1 MFSKIGKDKSLKTLI
16 KNSFVVDSGTLQKKD
31 ILISNDIIQKVSS
44 EINIEADRT
53 FDCSGLHIIPGV
65 IDDQVHFREPGLTH
79 KGDIYSESKAAVAGG
94 ITSFMEMPNTSPQT
108 LTQDLLKKK
117 FLLGEQKSLANFSFF
132 MGASNDNIDEV
143 LLSDPNK
150 VGAIKIF
157 MGSSTGNMLVN
168 KLDTLNELFE
178 KSRILLVVH
187 CEDEDII
194 NKNLNIY
201 KKKYGDNIPI
211 NCHPKIRTEE
221 ACFRSSS
228 LAIELAKKYKTRL
241 HIFHISTA
249 KELSHFSNDLP
260 IEKKQITSEA
270 CIHHLWFSE
279 KDYAKKGAL
288 IKWNPSVKTEN
299 DKNKLIDAVNSNLID
314 VVASDHA
321 PHTIIEKNNNYIK
334 CPSGGPLVQHSLV
347 AMLDL
352 YHDGLI
358 SLEKIVE
365 KMCHNPA
372 KLFRIKKR
380 GFIKEGYYADLTI
393 LDLNKSWT
401 VSKENILYKC
411 GWSPFDGHTFKS
423 SVQSC
428 FVNGNLV
435 YNSGKFD
442 ERFRGLPLE
451 FDV

>member
-1 MFSKIGKDKSLKTLI
+1 MKTLI
-16 KNSFVVDSGTLQKKD
+16 KNSFIVDSGNLQKKD

-44 EINIEADRT
+44 EINIRADRIL
-53 FDCSGLHIIPGV
+53 DCSGLHIIPGV

-143 LLSDPNK
+143 LLSDPKK

-168 KLDTLNELFE
+168 KLDTLNELFK

-201 KKKYGDNIPI
+201 KEKYGDNIPI

-221 ACFRSSS
+221 ACFKSSS
-228 LAIELAKKYKTRL
+228 LAIELAKKHKTRL

-249 KELSHFSNDLP
+249 KELSHFMNDLP

-279 KDYAKKGAL
+279 KDYDKKGAF

-299 DKNKLIDAVNSNLID
+299 DKKKLIDAVNSNLID

-321 PHTIIEKNNNYIK
+321 PHTLNEKNNNYTK

-411 GWSPFDGHTFKS
+411 GWSPFEGHTFKS

-442 ERFRGLPLE
+442 ESFRGLPLE
-451 FDV
+451 FNV

>member
-1 MFSKIGKDKSLKTLI
+1 MKTLL

-44 EINIEADRT
+44 KINIEADRT
-53 FDCSGLHIIPGV
+53 FDCSGRHIIPGV

-143 LLSDPNK
+143 LLSDPKK

-168 KLDTLNELFE
+168 KLDTLNELFK

-201 KKKYGDNIPI
+201 KEKYGDNIPI

-221 ACFRSSS
+221 ACFKSSS
-228 LAIELAKKYKTRL
+228 LAIELAKKHKTRL

-270 CIHHLWFSE
+270 CIHHLWFSD
-279 KDYAKKGAL
+279 KDYDKKGAF

-299 DKNKLIDAVNSNLID
+299 DKKKLIDAVNSNLID

-380 GFIKEGYYADLTI
+380 GFVKEGYYADLTI

-442 ERFRGLPLE
+442 ESFRGLPLE
-451 FDV
+451 FNV

>member
-1 MFSKIGKDKSLKTLI
+1 MKTLI
-16 KNSFVVDSGTLQKKD
+16 KNSFVIDSGTLQKKD

-44 EINIEADRT
+44 EINVEADRT

-117 FLLGEQKSLANFSFF
+117 FLLGEKKSLANFSFF
-132 MGASNDNIDEV
+132 MGASNDNINEV
-143 LLSDPNK
+143 LLCDPKK

-168 KLDTLNELFE
+168 KLDTLNELFK

-201 KKKYGDNIPI
+201 KEKYGDNIPI

-221 ACFRSSS
+221 ACFKSSS
-228 LAIELAKKYKTRL
+228 LAIELAKKHKTRL

-249 KELSHFSNDLP
+249 KELSHFTNDLP

-279 KDYAKKGAL
+279 KDYEKKGAF

-299 DKNKLIDAVNSNLID
+299 DKKKLIEQLI
-314 VVASDHA
+314 
-321 PHTIIEKNNNYIK
+321 II
-334 CPSGGPLVQHSLV
+334 
-347 AMLDL
+347 
-352 YHDGLI
+352 
-358 SLEKIVE
+358 
-365 KMCHNPA
+365 
-372 KLFRIKKR
+372 
-380 GFIKEGYYADLTI
+380 
-393 LDLNKSWT
+393 
-401 VSKENILYKC
+401 
-411 GWSPFDGHTFKS
+411 
-423 SVQSC
+423 
-428 FVNGNLV
+428 
-435 YNSGKFD
+435 
-442 ERFRGLPLE
+442 
-451 FDV
+451 

>member
-1 MFSKIGKDKSLKTLI
+1 
-16 KNSFVVDSGTLQKKD
+16 
-31 ILISNDIIQKVSS
+31 
-44 EINIEADRT
+44 
-53 FDCSGLHIIPGV
+53 
-65 IDDQVHFREPGLTH
+65 
-79 KGDIYSESKAAVAGG
+79 
-94 ITSFMEMPNTSPQT
+94 
-108 LTQDLLKKK
+108 
-117 FLLGEQKSLANFSFF
+117 
-132 MGASNDNIDEV
+132 MGASNDNITEV
-143 LLSDPNK
+143 LLCDPKK

-157 MGSSTGNMLVN
+157 MGASTGNMLVN
-168 KLDTLNELFE
+168 RLDTLNKLF
-178 KSRILLVVH
+178 KKCRMLLVVH

-201 KKKYGDNIPI
+201 KEKYGDNIPI

-221 ACFRSSS
+221 ACFKSSS
-228 LAIELAKKYKTRL
+228 LAIELAKKHKTRL

-249 KELSHFSNDLP
+249 KELSHFTNDLP

-279 KDYAKKGAL
+279 KDYEKKGAF

-299 DKNKLIDAVNSNLID
+299 DKKKLIDAVNNNLID

-380 GFIKEGYYADLTI
+380 GFVKEGYYADLTI

-411 GWSPFDGHTFKS
+411 GWSPFEGHTFKS
-423 SVQSC
+423 RVQIC

-442 ERFRGLPLE
+442 ESFRGLPLE
-451 FDV
+451 FNV

>member
-1 MFSKIGKDKSLKTLI
+1 MKTLI

-44 EINIEADRT
+44 KINIEADRT

-143 LLSDPNK
+143 LLSDPKK

-168 KLDTLNELFE
+168 KIDTLNELFK
-178 KSRILLVVH
+178 KSKVLLVVH

-201 KKKYGDNIPI
+201 KEKYGDNIPI

-221 ACFRSSS
+221 ACFKSSS
-228 LAIELAKKYKTRL
+228 LAIELAKKHKTRL

-270 CIHHLWFSE
+270 CIHHLWFSD
-279 KDYAKKGAL
+279 KDYDKKGAF

-299 DKNKLIDAVNSNLID
+299 DKKKLIDAVNSNLID

-442 ERFRGLPLE
+442 ESFRGLPLE
-451 FDV
+451 FNV

>member
-1 MFSKIGKDKSLKTLI
+1 MKTLI
-16 KNSFVVDSGTLQKKD
+16 KNSFIVDSGNLQKKD

-44 EINIEADRT
+44 EINVEADRT
-53 FDCSGLHIIPGV
+53 FDCSGLYIIPGV

-143 LLSDPNK
+143 LLSDPKK

-168 KLDTLNELFE
+168 KLDTLNELFK

-201 KKKYGDNIPI
+201 KEKYGDNIPI
-211 NCHPKIRTEE
+211 NYHPKIRTEE
-221 ACFRSSS
+221 ACFKSSS

-249 KELSHFSNDLP
+249 KELSHFTNDLP

-270 CIHHLWFSE
+270 CIHHLCFSE
-279 KDYAKKGAL
+279 KDYDKKGAF

-299 DKNKLIDAVNSNLID
+299 DKKKLIDAVNSNLID

-321 PHTIIEKNNNYIK
+321 PHTLNEKNNNYIK

-352 YHDGLI
+352 YHDGLF

-401 VSKENILYKC
+401 VSKENILCKC
-411 GWSPFDGHTFKS
+411 GWSPFEGHTFKS

-442 ERFRGLPLE
+442 ESSRGLPLE
-451 FDV
+451 FNV

>member
-1 MFSKIGKDKSLKTLI
+1 MKTLI

-53 FDCSGLHIIPGV
+53 FDFSGLHIIPGV

-79 KGDIYSESKAAVAGG
+79 KGDIYSESKAALAGG

-143 LLSDPNK
+143 LLSDPKK

-168 KLDTLNELFE
+168 KLDTLNELFK

-201 KKKYGDNIPI
+201 KEKYGDNIPI

-221 ACFRSSS
+221 ACFKSSS
-228 LAIELAKKYKTRL
+228 LAIELAKKHKTRL

-249 KELSHFSNDLP
+249 KELSHFTNDLP

-279 KDYAKKGAL
+279 KDYDKKGAF

-299 DKNKLIDAVNSNLID
+299 DKKKLIDAVNSNLID
-314 VVASDHA
+314 VIASDHA

-352 YHDGLI
+352 FHNGLI

-442 ERFRGLPLE
+442 ESFRGLPLE
-451 FDV
+451 FNV

>member
-1 MFSKIGKDKSLKTLI
+1 MKTLI
-16 KNSFVVDSGTLQKKD
+16 KNSFVIDSGTLQKKD
-31 ILISNDIIQKVSS
+31 ILICNDIIQKVSS
-44 EINIEADRT
+44 EINIKADRIL
-53 FDCSGLHIIPGV
+53 DCSGLHIIPGV

-79 KGDIYSESKAAVAGG
+79 KGDIYSESKAALAGG

-143 LLSDPNK
+143 LLSDPKK

-168 KLDTLNELFE
+168 KLDTLNELFK

-201 KKKYGDNIPI
+201 KEKYGDNIPI

-221 ACFRSSS
+221 ACFKSSS
-228 LAIELAKKYKTRL
+228 LAIELAKKHETRL

-249 KELSHFSNDLP
+249 KELSHFTNDLP

-279 KDYAKKGAL
+279 KDYENKGTY
-288 IKWNPSVKTEN
+288 IKWNPSIKTEN
-299 DKNKLIDAVNSNLID
+299 DKKKLIDAVNNNLID

-321 PHTIIEKNNNYIK
+321 PHTIIEKNNNYLE

-352 YHDGLI
+352 HHDGLI

-380 GFIKEGYYADLTI
+380 GFIKEGFYADLTI

-411 GWSPFDGHTFKS
+411 GWSPFEGHTFKS
-423 SVQSC
+423 SVEKC

-435 YNSGKFD
+435 YNLGKFD

-451 FDV
+451 FSV

>member
-1 MFSKIGKDKSLKTLI
+1 MKTLI
-16 KNSFVVDSGTLQKKD
+16 KNSFVIDSGTLQKKD

-44 EINIEADRT
+44 KINIEADRII
-53 FDCSGLHIIPGV
+53 DCSGLHIIPGV

-143 LLSDPNK
+143 LLSDPKK

-168 KLDTLNELFE
+168 KLDTLNELFK

-194 NKNLNIY
+194 NKNLNFY
-201 KKKYGDNIPI
+201 KEKYGDNIPI

-221 ACFRSSS
+221 ACFKSSS
-228 LAIELAKKYKTRL
+228 LAIGLAKKYKTRL

-249 KELSHFSNDLP
+249 KELSHFNNDLP

-279 KDYAKKGAL
+279 KDYDKKGTF

-299 DKNKLIDAVNSNLID
+299 DKKKLIDAVNSNLID

-321 PHTIIEKNNNYIK
+321 PHTITEKNNNYIK

-423 SVQSC
+423 SVKSC

-435 YNSGKFD
+435 YNSGEFD
-442 ERFRGLPLE
+442 ESFRGIPLE

>member
-1 MFSKIGKDKSLKTLI
+1 MKTLI

-44 EINIEADRT
+44 KINIEADRT
-53 FDCSGLHIIPGV
+53 LDYSGLHIIPGV

-132 MGASNDNIDEV
+132 MGASNDNINEV
-143 LLSDPNK
+143 LLSDPKK

-168 KLDTLNELFE
+168 KLDTLNELFK

-201 KKKYGDNIPI
+201 KEKYGNNIPI

-221 ACFRSSS
+221 ACFKSSS
-228 LAIELAKKYKTRL
+228 LAIELAKKHKTRL

-249 KELSHFSNDLP
+249 KELSHFTNDLP
-260 IEKKQITSEA
+260 VEKKQITSEA

-279 KDYAKKGAL
+279 KDYDKKGAF

-299 DKNKLIDAVNSNLID
+299 DKKKLIDAVNSNLID

-435 YNSGKFD
+435 YNSGEFD
-442 ERFRGLPLE
+442 ESFRGLALE

>member
-1 MFSKIGKDKSLKTLI
+1 MKTLI

-44 EINIEADRT
+44 EINVEADRT

-143 LLSDPNK
+143 LLSDPKK

-168 KLDTLNELFE
+168 KLDTLNELF
-178 KSRILLVVH
+178 KRSRILLVVH

-201 KKKYGDNIPI
+201 KEKYGDNIPI

-221 ACFRSSS
+221 ACFKSSS
-228 LAIELAKKYKTRL
+228 LAIELAKKHKTRL

-249 KELSHFSNDLP
+249 KELSHFINDLP

-279 KDYAKKGAL
+279 KDYDKKGAF

-299 DKNKLIDAVNSNLID
+299 DKKKLIDAVNSNLID

-321 PHTIIEKNNNYIK
+321 PHTIIEKNNKYIK

-411 GWSPFDGHTFKS
+411 GWSPFEGHTFKS

-442 ERFRGLPLE
+442 ESFRGLPLE
-451 FDV
+451 FNV

>member
-1 MFSKIGKDKSLKTLI
+1 MKTLI
-16 KNSFVVDSGTLQKKD
+16 KNSFVIDSGTLQKKD

-44 EINIEADRT
+44 EINVEADRT
-53 FDCSGLHIIPGV
+53 FDYSGLHIIPGV

-117 FLLGEQKSLANFSFF
+117 FLLGEKKSLANFSFF
-132 MGASNDNIDEV
+132 MGASNDNINEV
-143 LLSDPNK
+143 LLCDPKK

-168 KLDTLNELFE
+168 KLDTLNELFK

-194 NKNLNIY
+194 NKNLNFY
-201 KKKYGDNIPI
+201 KEKYGDNIPI

-221 ACFRSSS
+221 ACFKSSS
-228 LAIELAKKYKTRL
+228 LAIGLAKKYKTRL

-249 KELSHFSNDLP
+249 KELSHFTNDLP

-279 KDYAKKGAL
+279 KDYDKKGTF

-299 DKNKLIDAVNSNLID
+299 DKKKLIDAVNSNLID

-321 PHTIIEKNNNYIK
+321 PHTLNEKNNNYIK

-423 SVQSC
+423 SVKSC

-435 YNSGKFD
+435 YNSGEFD
-442 ERFRGLPLE
+442 ESFRGIPLE

>member
-1 MFSKIGKDKSLKTLI
+1 MKTLI

-31 ILISNDIIQKVSS
+31 ILISNDIIKKISS
-44 EINIEADRT
+44 EINIKADRIL
-53 FDCSGLHIIPGV
+53 DCSGLHIIPGV

-143 LLSDPNK
+143 LLSDPKK

-168 KLDTLNELFE
+168 KLDTLNELFK
-178 KSRILLVVH
+178 KSKILLVVH

-201 KKKYGDNIPI
+201 KEKYGDNIPI

-221 ACFRSSS
+221 ACFKSSS
-228 LAIELAKKYKTRL
+228 LAIELAKKHKTRL

-249 KELSHFSNDLP
+249 KELSHFTNDLP

-279 KDYAKKGAL
+279 KDYDKKGAF

-299 DKNKLIDAVNSNLID
+299 DKKKLIDAVNSNLID

-435 YNSGKFD
+435 YNSGEFD
-442 ERFRGLPLE
+442 ESFRGLPLE

>member
-1 MFSKIGKDKSLKTLI
+1 MKTLI

-44 EINIEADRT
+44 KINIEADRT

-143 LLSDPNK
+143 LLSDPKK

-168 KLDTLNELFE
+168 KIDTLNELFK

-201 KKKYGDNIPI
+201 KEKYGDNIPI

-221 ACFRSSS
+221 ACFKSSS
-228 LAIELAKKYKTRL
+228 LAIELAKKHKTRL

-270 CIHHLWFSE
+270 CIHHLWFSD
-279 KDYAKKGAL
+279 KDYDKKGAF

-299 DKNKLIDAVNSNLID
+299 DKKKLIDAVNSNLID

-442 ERFRGLPLE
+442 ESFRGLPLE
-451 FDV
+451 FNV

>member
-1 MFSKIGKDKSLKTLI
+1 MKTLI
-16 KNSFVVDSGTLQKKD
+16 KNSFVIDSGTLQKKD

-44 EINIEADRT
+44 EINVEADRT

-117 FLLGEQKSLANFSFF
+117 FLLGEKKSLANFSFF
-132 MGASNDNIDEV
+132 MGASNDNINEV
-143 LLSDPNK
+143 LLCDPKK

-168 KLDTLNELFE
+168 KFDTLNELFK

-201 KKKYGDNIPI
+201 KEKYGDNIPI

-221 ACFRSSS
+221 ACFKSSS
-228 LAIELAKKYKTRL
+228 LAIELAKKHKTRL

-249 KELSHFSNDLP
+249 KELSHFTNDLP

-279 KDYAKKGAL
+279 KDYEKKGAF

-299 DKNKLIDAVNSNLID
+299 DKKKLIDAVNNNLID

-411 GWSPFDGHTFKS
+411 GWSPFEGHTFKS

-435 YNSGKFD
+435 YNSGEFD
-442 ERFRGLPLE
+442 ESFRGLPLE

>member
-1 MFSKIGKDKSLKTLI
+1 MKTLI
-16 KNSFVVDSGTLQKKD
+16 KNSFVIDSGTLQKKD

-44 EINIEADRT
+44 EINIKADRIL
-53 FDCSGLHIIPGV
+53 DCSGLHIIPGV

-143 LLSDPNK
+143 LLSDPKK

-168 KLDTLNELFE
+168 KLDTLNELFK

-201 KKKYGDNIPI
+201 KEKYGDNIPI

-221 ACFRSSS
+221 ACFKSSS
-228 LAIELAKKYKTRL
+228 LAIELAKKHKTRL

-249 KELSHFSNDLP
+249 KELSHFTNDLP

-279 KDYAKKGAL
+279 KDYEKKGAF

-299 DKNKLIDAVNSNLID
+299 DKKKLIDAVNNNLID

-411 GWSPFDGHTFKS
+411 GWSPFEGHTFKS

-442 ERFRGLPLE
+442 ESFRGLPLE
-451 FDV
+451 FNV

>member
-1 MFSKIGKDKSLKTLI
+1 MKTLI
-16 KNSFVVDSGTLQKKD
+16 KNSFVIDSGTLQKKD

-44 EINIEADRT
+44 EINIKADRIL
-53 FDCSGLHIIPGV
+53 DCSGLHIIPGV

-94 ITSFMEMPNTSPQT
+94 ITSFMEMPNTLPQT

-143 LLSDPNK
+143 LLSDPKK

-168 KLDTLNELFE
+168 KLDTLNELFK

-194 NKNLNIY
+194 NKNLNIF
-201 KKKYGDNIPI
+201 KERYGDNIPI

-221 ACFRSSS
+221 ACFKSSS
-228 LAIELAKKYKTRL
+228 LAIELAKKHKTRL

-249 KELSHFSNDLP
+249 KELSHFTNDLP

-279 KDYAKKGAL
+279 KDYEKKGAF

-299 DKNKLIDAVNSNLID
+299 DKKKLIDAVNNNLID

-321 PHTIIEKNNNYIK
+321 PHTLNEKNNNYIK

-411 GWSPFDGHTFKS
+411 GWSPFEGHTFKS

-442 ERFRGLPLE
+442 ESFRGLPLE
-451 FDV
+451 FNV

>member
-1 MFSKIGKDKSLKTLI
+1 LKTLI

-44 EINIEADRT
+44 EINIKADRIL
-53 FDCSGLHIIPGV
+53 DCSGLHIIPGV

-143 LLSDPNK
+143 LLSDPKK

-168 KLDTLNELFE
+168 KLDTLNELFK

-201 KKKYGDNIPI
+201 KEKYGDNIPI

-221 ACFRSSS
+221 ACFKSSS
-228 LAIELAKKYKTRL
+228 LAIELAKKHKTRL

-249 KELSHFSNDLP
+249 KELSHFINDLP

-279 KDYAKKGAL
+279 KDYEKKGAL

-299 DKNKLIDAVNSNLID
+299 DKKKLIDAVNNNLID

-321 PHTIIEKNNNYIK
+321 PHTLNEKNNNYIK

-411 GWSPFDGHTFKS
+411 GWSPFEGHTFKS

-435 YNSGKFD
+435 YNSGEFD
-442 ERFRGLPLE
+442 ESFRGLPLE

>member
-1 MFSKIGKDKSLKTLI
+1 MKTLI

-31 ILISNDIIQKVSS
+31 ILISNDIIKKISS
-44 EINIEADRT
+44 EINIKADRIL
-53 FDCSGLHIIPGV
+53 DCSGLHIIPGV

-132 MGASNDNIDEV
+132 MGASNDNINEV
-143 LLSDPNK
+143 LLCDPKK

-168 KLDTLNELFE
+168 KLDTLNELFK

-194 NKNLNIY
+194 NKNLNTY
-201 KKKYGDNIPI
+201 KEKYGDNIPI

-221 ACFRSSS
+221 ACFKSSS
-228 LAIELAKKYKTRL
+228 LAIELAKKHKTRL

-249 KELSHFSNDLP
+249 KELSHFINDLP

-279 KDYAKKGAL
+279 KDYEKKGAF

-299 DKNKLIDAVNSNLID
+299 DKKKLIDAVNSNLID

-321 PHTIIEKNNNYIK
+321 PHTLNEKNNNYIE

-411 GWSPFDGHTFKS
+411 GWSPFEGHTFKS

-442 ERFRGLPLE
+442 ESFRGLPLE
-451 FDV
+451 FNV

>member
-1 MFSKIGKDKSLKTLI
+1 MKTLI

-44 EINIEADRT
+44 EINIKADRVL
-53 FDCSGLHIIPGV
+53 DCSGLHIIPGV

-117 FLLGEQKSLANFSFF
+117 FQLGEQKSLANFSFF

-143 LLSDPNK
+143 LHSDPKK

-168 KLDTLNELFE
+168 KLDTLNELFK
-178 KSRILLVVH
+178 KSRILIVVH

-201 KKKYGDNIPI
+201 KEKYGDNIPI

-221 ACFRSSS
+221 ACFKSSS

-249 KELSHFSNDLP
+249 KELSHFTNDLP

-279 KDYAKKGAL
+279 KDYEKKGAF

-299 DKNKLIDAVNSNLID
+299 DKKKLIDAVNSNLID

-321 PHTIIEKNNNYIK
+321 PHTLNEKNNKYIK

-442 ERFRGLPLE
+442 ESFRGLPLE
-451 FDV
+451 FNV

>member
-1 MFSKIGKDKSLKTLI
+1 MKTLI
-16 KNSFVVDSGTLQKKD
+16 KNGFVVDSGTLQKKD
-31 ILISNDIIQKVSS
+31 ILIFNEIIQKISS
-44 EINIEADRT
+44 EINVEADRT

-117 FLLGEQKSLANFSFF
+117 FQLGEQKSFANFSFF

-143 LLSDPNK
+143 LLSDPKK

-168 KLDTLNELFE
+168 KLDTLNELFK

-201 KKKYGDNIPI
+201 KEKYGDNIPI

-221 ACFRSSS
+221 ACFKSSS
-228 LAIELAKKYKTRL
+228 LAVELAKKHKARL

-249 KELSHFSNDLP
+249 KELSHFTNDLP
-260 IEKKQITSEA
+260 IEKKHITSEA

-279 KDYAKKGAL
+279 KDYDKKGAF

-299 DKNKLIDAVNSNLID
+299 DKRKLIDAVNSNLID

-352 YHDGLI
+352 YHNGLI

-423 SVQSC
+423 SVHSC

-435 YNSGKFD
+435 YNLGKFD
-442 ERFRGLPLE
+442 ESFRGLPLE

>member
-1 MFSKIGKDKSLKTLI
+1 MKTLI
-16 KNSFVVDSGTLQKKD
+16 KNSFVIDSETLQKKD

-44 EINIEADRT
+44 EINTKADRIL
-53 FDCSGLHIIPGV
+53 DCSGLHIIPGV

-143 LLSDPNK
+143 LLSDPKK

-168 KLDTLNELFE
+168 KLDTLNELFK

-201 KKKYGDNIPI
+201 KEKYGDNIPI

-221 ACFRSSS
+221 ACFKSSS
-228 LAIELAKKYKTRL
+228 LAIELAKKHKTRL

-249 KELSHFSNDLP
+249 KELSHFMNDLP

-279 KDYAKKGAL
+279 KDYEKKGAF

-299 DKNKLIDAVNSNLID
+299 DKKKLIDAVNSNLID

-321 PHTIIEKNNNYIK
+321 PHTLNEKNNNYIK

-393 LDLNKSWT
+393 LNLNKSWT

-411 GWSPFDGHTFKS
+411 GWSPFEGHTFKS

-428 FVNGNLV
+428 FINGNLV

-442 ERFRGLPLE
+442 ESFRGLPLE
-451 FDV
+451 FNV

>member
-1 MFSKIGKDKSLKTLI
+1 LKTLI
-16 KNSFVVDSGTLQKKD
+16 KNSFVVDSGNLQKKD

-44 EINIEADRT
+44 EINIKADRIL
-53 FDCSGLHIIPGV
+53 DCSGLHIIPGV

-143 LLSDPNK
+143 LLSDPKK

-168 KLDTLNELFE
+168 KLDTLNELFK

-201 KKKYGDNIPI
+201 KEKYGDNIPI

-221 ACFRSSS
+221 ACFKSSS
-228 LAIELAKKYKTRL
+228 LAIELAKKHKTRL

-249 KELSHFSNDLP
+249 KELSHFTNDLP

-279 KDYAKKGAL
+279 KDYDKKGAF

-299 DKNKLIDAVNSNLID
+299 DKKKLIDAVNSNLID

-321 PHTIIEKNNNYIK
+321 PHTLNEKNNNYIK

-411 GWSPFDGHTFKS
+411 GWSPFEGHTFKS

-435 YNSGKFD
+435 YNSGEFD
-442 ERFRGLPLE
+442 ESFRGLPLE
-451 FDV
+451 FNV

>member
-1 MFSKIGKDKSLKTLI
+1 MKTLI
-16 KNSFVVDSGTLQKKD
+16 KNSFVVDSGIIQKKD
-31 ILISNDIIQKVSS
+31 ILISNDIIQKISNK
-44 EINIEADRT
+44 INMEADKV
-53 FDCSGLHIIPGV
+53 FDCEGLHIIPGV

-79 KGDIYSESKAAVAGG
+79 KGDLYSESKAAIAGG

-117 FLLGEQKSLANFSFF
+117 FQLGKQKSLANFSFF

-143 LLSDPNK
+143 LCSDPKK

-168 KLDTLNELFE
+168 KLETLNELFK
-178 KSRILLVVH
+178 KSKILLVVH
-187 CEDEDII
+187 CEDEEII
-194 NKNLNIY
+194 NKNLNFY
-201 KKKYGDNIPI
+201 KKKYADNIPI

-221 ACFRSSS
+221 ACFKSSS
-228 LAIELAKKYKTRL
+228 LAVELAKKYKTRL

-249 KELSHFSNDLP
+249 KELSHFTNNLP

-279 KDYAKKGAL
+279 KDYENKGTY
-288 IKWNPSVKTEN
+288 IKWNPAIKTES
-299 DKNKLIDAVNSNLID
+299 DKKKLIDAVNNNLID
-314 VVASDHA
+314 IIASDHA
-321 PHTIIEKNNNYIK
+321 PHTIIEKSNNYLK

-352 YHDGLI
+352 HHDGLV

-380 GFIKEGYYADLTI
+380 GFIKEGYHADLTI
-393 LDLNKSWT
+393 LNLNKSWT

-411 GWSPFDGHTFKS
+411 GWSPFEGHTFKS
-423 SVQSC
+423 SVEKC

-435 YNSGKFD
+435 YNLGKFD
-442 ERFRGLPLE
+442 ESFRGLPLE
-451 FDV
+451 FSV